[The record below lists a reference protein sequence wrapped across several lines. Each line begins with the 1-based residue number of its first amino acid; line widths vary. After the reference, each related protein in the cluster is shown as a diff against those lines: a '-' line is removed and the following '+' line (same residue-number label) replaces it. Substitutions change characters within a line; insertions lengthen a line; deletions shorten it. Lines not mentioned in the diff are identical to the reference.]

1 MTELDRAR
9 VFEAA
14 MSELRCAYTLV
25 ADPQC
30 DPRTALPH
38 LRWAWRAVAQLS
50 RGEVPETAGE
60 DLSAWLAPE
69 HLELVAVD
77 ARAQL
82 HRTLHAACEL
92 ADAPEPWATAGQSP
106 SAITELPPT
115 RVLVA
120 QLRTLGNIL
129 DAIDD
134 RARGRSRK
142 TQLAV
147 RWATRGAVLLTG
159 LTACILLALRPW
171 QSEDIGSWR
180 AAYYPAKNFQGQPEL
195 RRSVDVAFDWDLE
208 PPTDSIPA
216 DFFTARFDTCLILDE
231 DTEIAFM
238 LVSND
243 GSRLFVDGEK
253 VVNNWTKNGAS
264 VEGERVRID
273 AGVHHL
279 RVEYFE
285 REREAEL
292 HLSASFDEREPP
304 GPIPAQMLAFPGME
318 FDRNDPCA
326 GVSR

>member
-9 VFEAA
+9 SFEAA
-14 MSELRCAYTLV
+14 KSELRSAYTLV

-38 LRWAWRAVAQLS
+38 LRWAWRAVARLS

-69 HLELVAVD
+69 HLELVSVD

-82 HRTLHAACEL
+82 HRTLRAACEL
-92 ADAPEPWATAGQSP
+92 ADAPEPWAASTGQAS
-106 SAITELPPT
+106 SVELPPA

-129 DAIDD
+129 DAIDEQ
-134 RARGRSRK
+134 ARGRSHKRK
-142 TQLAV
+142 LAV
-147 RWATRGAVLLTG
+147 RWATRGAVVLTSV
-159 LTACILLALRPW
+159 TAFILLALRPW
-171 QSEDIGSWR
+171 QSEDIGAWR
-180 AAYYPAKNFQGQPEL
+180 VAYYPTKNFEGQPEL
-195 RRSVDVAFDWDLE
+195 RRSVDVAFEWGRE
-208 PPTDSIPA
+208 PPTDSIPG
-216 DFFTARFDTCLILDE
+216 DYFSARVDTCLVLDE

-243 GSRLFVDGEK
+243 GSRLFVDGK
-253 VVNNWTKNGAS
+253 KMVNNWKKNGAS
-264 VEGERVRID
+264 AEGERVWLD

-285 REREAEL
+285 REHEAEL
-292 HLSASFDEREPP
+292 HLTASFDEDEPP
-304 GPIPAQMLAFPGME
+304 EPIPAQMLEFPGTE
-318 FDRNDPCA
+318 LDKRDPCA
-326 GVSR
+326 NVSD